1 MLIEGQLKQQIIR
14 SLYFEKT
21 LSIVELSNIIGK
33 SVPYVTKA
41 LTELLREGFIMENGF
56 ASSSGGR
63 KPQVYSLKA
72 GTLYIIAVAMDQLYM
87 RIVITDLLN
96 NPVIPIE
103 TFELKL
109 LNNEAAL
116 PELVDIINRSIAKA
130 GVERERILGLGL
142 GIPGFTNTRLG
153 INYSYLKPPGDESI
167 CDYLVHQ
174 LGIPVNIDNDASL
187 IALSELKYGLAK
199 GKDEVMV
206 INIGWGIGLGMI
218 INGILFRG
226 FTGYAGELSH
236 IPISESDTLCE
247 CGKKGC
253 LETEATLR
261 VITAKAIKDIEEGSI
276 SGLKPESNLE
286 QMAEKIMIAANKG
299 DQYSIELLSDMGYKI
314 GKAIAILIHIV
325 NPELIVLS
333 GRGAAAGKILL
344 APIQQALNKYC
355 IPRLSEHTDVKVSAL
370 GVKAELIGA
379 SALVMENIDKTI
391 LAKKEKIKEE
401 LI

>member
-1 MLIEGQLKQQIIR
+1 MLIESHLKQQIIS
-14 SLYFEKT
+14 SLYFEHT
-21 LSIVELSNIIGK
+21 LSVVEISNIIGK
-33 SVPYVTKA
+33 SVPHVTKA
-41 LTELLREGFIMENGF
+41 LTELMREGYIIENGF

-72 GTLYIIAVAMDQLYM
+72 GTLYIVAVAMDQLYM
-87 RIVITDLLN
+87 KITITDLLN
-96 NPVIPIE
+96 NAALPVE

-116 PELVDIINRSIAKA
+116 PELVDIINKSIFKS
-130 GVERERILGLGL
+130 GVDRQKILGVGL

-153 INYSYLKPPGDESI
+153 INYSYLKPPGEESI
-167 CDYLVHQ
+167 CDYLMRH

-236 IPISESDTLCE
+236 IPISENDTLCE

-261 VITAKAIKDIEEGSI
+261 VITAKALKDIQDGNI
-276 SGLKPESNLE
+276 SGLKYDPNLE

-299 DQYSIELLSDMGYKI
+299 DQYSIELISDMGYKI

-333 GRGAAAGKILL
+333 GRGAAVGRILQ

-355 IPRLSEHTDVKVSAL
+355 IPRLSEHTDVKISAL

-379 SALVMENIDKTI
+379 AALVMENIGKTI
-391 LAKKEKIKEE
+391 LAKKEKFKEE
-401 LI
+401 II

>member
-1 MLIEGQLKQQIIR
+1 MLIEGHLKQQII
-14 SLYFEKT
+14 STLYFEKT
-21 LSIVELSNIIGK
+21 LSVVDLSGIVGK
-33 SVPYVTKA
+33 SVPHVTKA
-41 LTELLREGFIMENGF
+41 LAELVQEGFIIENGF

-72 GTLYIIAVAMDQLYM
+72 GTSYIISVATDQLYM
-87 RIVITDLLN
+87 KITITDLLN
-96 NPVIPIE
+96 NPVLPIE
-103 TFELKL
+103 THQIKL

-116 PELVDIINRSIAKA
+116 PELSDVINNYIEKSGVDRQK
-130 GVERERILGLGL
+130 ILGAGI

-153 INYSYLKPPGDESI
+153 INYSYLRPPGDESI
-167 CDYLVHQ
+167 CDYLERA
-174 LGIPVNIDNDASL
+174 LGIPVFIDNDASL
-187 IALSELKYGLAK
+187 IALSELKFGVAK
-199 GKDEVMV
+199 GKEEVMV

-236 IPISESDTLCE
+236 IPISENDTLCE

-261 VITAKAIKDIEEGSI
+261 VVTEKALRDIKEGRISSLKYEPRLEEMSESI
-276 SGLKPESNLE
+276 
-286 QMAEKIMIAANKG
+286 MVAANRG
-299 DQYSIELLSDMGYKI
+299 DQYAIELLSDMGYKI

-333 GRGAAAGKILL
+333 GRGADVGKILL

-355 IPRLSEHTDVKVSAL
+355 IPRLSEHTNVKVSTQ
-370 GVKAELIGA
+370 GRKAELIGA
-379 SALVMENIDKTI
+379 AALVMENIGKNSVS
-391 LAKKEKIKEE
+391 KKESFKKE

>member
-1 MLIEGQLKQQIIR
+1 MVIEGYLKQQII
-14 SLYFEKT
+14 STLYFEKT
-21 LSIVELSNIIGK
+21 LSVVDLSAIIGK
-33 SVPYVTKA
+33 SVPHVTKTLA
-41 LTELLREGFIMENGF
+41 ELVQEGLIVENGF

-87 RIVITDLLN
+87 KITITDLLN
-96 NPVIPIE
+96 NAVLPPE
-103 TFELKL
+103 THELKL
-109 LNNEAAL
+109 LNNEGAL
-116 PELVDIINRSIAKA
+116 TELVHIINNSIEKA
-130 GVERERILGLGL
+130 GINRKDILGAGI

-153 INYSYLKPPGDESI
+153 INYSYLRPPGEESF
-167 CDYLVHQ
+167 CDYMGRE
-174 LGIPVNIDNDASL
+174 LGIQVTIDNDASL

-199 GKDEVMV
+199 GKEEVMV

-218 INGILFRG
+218 VNGILFRG
-226 FTGYAGELSH
+226 FTGHAGELSH

-261 VITAKAIKDIEEGSI
+261 VITERAVKDIKEGNI
-276 SGLKPESNLE
+276 SGLKYEQRLE
-286 QMAEKIMIAANKG
+286 QMSEVIMNAANKG
-299 DQYSIELLSDMGYKI
+299 DQYAIELLSDMGYKI

-333 GRGAAAGKILL
+333 GRGAVVGKILL

-355 IPRLSEHTDVKVSAL
+355 IPRLSEHTDVKVSTL
-370 GVKAELIGA
+370 GIKAELIGA
-379 SALVMENIDKTI
+379 AALVMENIGKNPLT
-391 LAKKEKIKEE
+391 KKENLKKE

>member
-87 RIVITDLLN
+87 KIVITDLLN

-379 SALVMENIDKTI
+379 AALVMENIDKTI

>member
-1 MLIEGQLKQQIIR
+1 MLIESRLKQQII
-14 SLYFEKT
+14 STLYFEHT
-21 LSIVELSNIIGK
+21 LSIVEVSNIIGK
-33 SVPYVTKA
+33 SVPHVTKA
-41 LTELLREGFIMENGF
+41 FTELVREGYIVENGF

-87 RIVITDLLN
+87 KITITDLLN
-96 NPVIPIE
+96 NAALPIE

-109 LNNEAAL
+109 LNNDGAL
-116 PELVDIINRSIAKA
+116 HELVEIINKSILKS
-130 GVERERILGLGL
+130 GIDRQKILGIGL

-153 INYSYLKPPGDESI
+153 INYSYLKPPGEESI
-167 CDYLVHQ
+167 CDYLMRQ
-174 LGIPVNIDNDASL
+174 LGIPASIDNDASL

-261 VITAKAIKDIEEGSI
+261 VITAKAVQDIQDGNI
-276 SGLKPESNLE
+276 SGLKYDANLE

-333 GRGAAAGKILL
+333 GRGAAVGRILQ

-379 SALVMENIDKTI
+379 AALVMENIDKTI
-391 LAKKEKIKEE
+391 LGKKEKFKKE